1 MRFMQ
6 TIIIKVTSN
15 ENKRALQILLYIP
28 SLTIFISAIISNQ
41 YLIIKSCS
49 TLKFYQRYKP
59 EAFLENEQ
67 VDNAVENLLGS
78 FVAARNLHL
87 ISATKESCCLLTI
100 KAWKNKWNCLVD
112 LLSKRGWYT
121 KMSRSIS
128 NSPFIITAFISQK
141 V

>member
-1 MRFMQ
+1 MQ

-15 ENKRALQILLYIP
+15 ENKRALQILLDTP

-59 EAFLENEQ
+59 EAFLEIEQ
-67 VDNAVENLLGS
+67 LENAVENLLGS

-100 KAWKNKWNCLVD
+100 KA
-112 LLSKRGWYT
+112 
-121 KMSRSIS
+121 
-128 NSPFIITAFISQK
+128 
-141 V
+141 